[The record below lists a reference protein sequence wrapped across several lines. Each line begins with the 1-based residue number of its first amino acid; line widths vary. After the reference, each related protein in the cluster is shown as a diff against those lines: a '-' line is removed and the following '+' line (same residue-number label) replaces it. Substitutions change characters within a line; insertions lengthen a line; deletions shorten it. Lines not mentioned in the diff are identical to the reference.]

1 MDGCTVPAKRPATA
15 SGAGLAM
22 KRGAF
27 VAVRRLGAALAILA
41 VLGFFAPAAA
51 DVLVSNLDRTDEG
64 SRLPLRGVKQAQG
77 FTTGSNGTG
86 YTLSSIDLILPM
98 NEGLRGEVTVQLAT
112 GLKAGGK
119 SYTVVATLTNPSS
132 YPDRGPNRFTAPS
145 GTVLDANTKYWVVA
159 AAANPKRP
167 LHLPPLTPIGVGWT
181 SDSGE
186 TRKFGWSVDDNR
198 LWMGPSGR
206 WLSPSSIPSA
216 GIHPGPV
223 ELRVNGT
230 ERASSDPVLTMSDG
244 SAVTEGTAASFTV
257 TSDRAPSDP
266 LTVNLTVSE
275 PAGSDYV
282 ASSDE
287 GSKTMTIPAN
297 ATTAT
302 YLVTTQADGVVEP
315 HGSVAVRLA
324 TGTGYTVGTNSAA
337 SVAVHEATPPPLPAT
352 GLTASYS
359 SATAVG
365 LAWTLPTQLA
375 GVTVSGHEVQQQ
387 SAGSW
392 TTVASLGADATSH
405 TVTGLT
411 NGTSYTF
418 RVRVAGN
425 HGSADSETVSL
436 TALSPPKPATGLT
449 FSNVT
454 ADTVDLSWT
463 LPEQGAGVV
472 VSRMEVHGVRNRP
485 DTIHRQEFTDDQWGR
500 ALGLDTTSITWGVYH
515 GGIVHD
521 FRVRLFTNT
530 GITDSEVASWSSP
543 LAQPNPP
550 TDLSFSNVTATS
562 VDLSWTLPEQGEGVV
577 VSAVK
582 VLWEEDERASSYY
595 YDWNSETLTGDAVSH
610 TVTGLKAG
618 TDYVFRVQVVANSG
632 NGTSR
637 EENKYTLHGVSGLA
651 VVSDAGADDTY
662 ALGEEI
668 QIRVSFTSSVHVD
681 TAGGVPRLKI
691 KMDPALGEK
700 WVAYESGDGTSEL
713 TFVHTVVEPDISTQ
727 GIAVLADTLEAN
739 GGTILKYWNAHADLS
754 HDGLG
759 HDAAHKVDWR
769 LSPDEPDTP
778 PTEAVPGVEVV
789 SDPGADAT
797 YAFRDTIRIRVRFDE
812 AMDVTGAPRLKIAL
826 RDGASWQ
833 RWGDYEGG
841 SGTDSLTFAY
851 IVAEYDSTAVGT
863 AVLANTLDLNGG
875 TIRSAATGTDAD
887 LSHDGLD
894 KDPAH
899 QVNWFHSAAA
909 AEVTSIPADGES
921 YGTGETVRIKV
932 TFREAVDVTGAP
944 RQAIDLVPFRA
955 GGNAWA
961 AYEGGSGTS
970 SLTFV
975 YTVAESDTS
984 RGGLGVSNLLEL
996 NGGTIRWTATQADV
1010 PVAHLDGK
1018 AGVLHHGVYQTRV
1031 DRVVDPGVHAAYVD
1045 SRPASG
1051 DTYDVGET
1059 IRLMVS
1065 FTEEVDVT
1073 GMPRLKIKMD
1083 PEGAEKWADYEGI
1096 PGSWRTNQ
1104 EFRTFT
1110 YTVAEPDI
1118 STQGIAVL
1126 ANSLELNGG
1135 TIKAQATGTDV
1146 DLAHD
1151 GEDHDPAHKVNWQLS
1166 PPTPAGLSIVSLPA
1180 SGDTYGFGETIRVMM
1195 GFNEDVLVAG
1205 TPRLK
1210 IKMDPDYGEKWATYE
1225 GAATGSLLYFA
1236 YTVVEPNISTQG
1248 IAVLADTLEANGG
1261 LIWSAGPGGVI
1272 ADLSQHVGQG
1282 HDPAHK
1288 VDWTTVTPVS
1298 NTPATGE
1305 LTITGTAQVGETLTA
1320 STVDLY
1326 DADGLAGARLAY
1338 QWMSNDGTADS
1349 DIAGAIGEIYT
1360 LAAADA
1366 GRTIKVRGSFTDDE
1380 GNGETL
1386 TSAATA
1392 AVALPRPPTVT
1403 GVEVISDAGSDDTYG
1418 LGESIRVRVA
1428 FSEAVEVEGAPRL
1441 KIDFDPAPWGGKWA
1455 AYESGGGTSE
1465 LTFAYEVVQP
1475 NESTEGIAVVV
1486 NTLEANGG
1494 AFRSAATQADAHLSH
1509 AGLDHDAAHKVDW
1522 RVTQAAAEVASVTGI
1537 EVVSDAGGDDTYGLG
1552 ESIRVRVAFSEAV
1565 EVEGAPRLKIDFDP
1579 APWGGKWAAYESGGG
1594 TSELTFAYEVVQPNV
1609 STEGIAVVVNTLEV
1623 NGGAIRTAATQAD
1636 AHLSHARLGHDPTHK
1651 VDWTVSPVSNGAATG
1666 APTIT
1671 GTAQVGETLTAS
1683 TADIADTDGLTGVT
1697 FAYQWVSIA
1706 GTTDTDIA
1714 GATASTYT
1722 LADADVG
1729 RAIKVRVS
1737 FTDDGGNAETL
1748 DGAATA
1754 SVAPRPNRPATG
1766 APAITGTA
1774 QVGETLTASTADIAD
1789 ADGLTGA
1796 TFAYQW
1802 VSIAGT
1808 TDTDIAG
1815 ATASTYTLADA
1826 EEDRTVKVRVSF
1838 TDDAGH
1844 GETRTSAATAS
1855 VAPRPNR
1862 PATGVPMITGTA
1874 QVGETLTAST
1884 ADIADADGLTGAT
1897 FAYQWVSI
1905 AGTADSDIANAT
1917 ASTYTLAIADVG
1929 RTIKVRVSFTDD
1941 AGHAEVLTS
1950 ARTGKVLPRPL
1961 TASFHGMP
1969 AEHDGKKL
1977 FSFEIRF
1984 SEEFQGLRL
1993 TTFKAGGL
2001 RVTDGRLIDAKRTVQ
2016 GQNRSLTV
2024 RVRPTSFEDVTIA
2037 LPATADCAAA
2047 TAICAKDGRKLSNAV
2062 SATVQGPAVL
2072 SVADARVKEG
2082 VDAAVVFAVTL
2093 SRAASDTVK
2102 VDYATRDNTA
2112 TAGED
2117 YTPTRGTLT
2126 FAAGELEKAVSVSI
2140 LDDAVDEG
2148 EETFTL
2154 KLMNA
2159 RGAAIGDGE
2168 ATGTIENSDHMPKAW
2183 TARFGR
2189 TVAAHVVDAV
2199 QARLEG
2205 ASNSYLELGGQR
2217 LGGDPDVPEAA
2228 QHLAP
2233 EPDLWE
2239 EPDPAAMPGQDITA
2253 RQLLLGTAFHLVSEP
2268 GEEAGGPR
2276 LSAWGRVASSGFE
2289 GREDKLSLD
2298 GTVTTATL
2306 GVDGVWKRWL
2316 SGLLLAY
2323 SEGEGSFTHLDLP
2336 GGDVS
2341 SSLTS
2346 LHPYAAYTLSDRV
2359 RLWGTVGYGT
2369 GGLRLLLENQ
2379 RAMDTDLTMT
2389 MGALGV
2395 RGSLLKPSSA
2405 GGLELALRSDVLW
2418 MVMDS
2423 AKADNLAATEAEA
2436 SRLRLVLEG
2445 SRPVALA
2452 GGGSFTPSL
2461 EIGLRQDGGDAE
2473 TGTGVEVGGNLRYAS
2488 AWGLSIEASLRALV
2502 AHEEQDY
2509 REWGAS
2515 GALRFDPGRQ
2525 GRGLTASI
2533 VPTWGTASSGIS
2545 RLWEQSTA
2553 AGLAPDSPMA
2563 TAAAEGRLQAEL
2575 GYGLVALKGR
2585 ALLTPYAR
2593 VALVESADQA
2603 WHLGT
2608 RLALAESLNLSVE
2621 ASRRQREGDVAA
2633 HELALR
2639 ANVGW

>member
-1 MDGCTVPAKRPATA
+1 MDGCAVPAERPATA
-15 SGAGLAM
+15 SGAGLVM
-22 KRGAF
+22 KRSAF
-27 VAVRRLGAALAILA
+27 VAVRRLVAALAVLA
-41 VLGFFAPAAA
+41 VLGFSALAAA
-51 DVLVSNLDRTDEG
+51 DVLVSNLNDKKG
-64 SRLPLRGVKQAQG
+64 VFPLRGVKQAQG
-77 FTTGSNGTG
+77 FTTGSHGSG
-86 YTLSSIDLILPM
+86 YTLSSIDLQIAM
-98 NEGLRGEVTVQLAT
+98 DEEARRGEVTVQLAT
-112 GLKAGGK
+112 GLKAGAK
-119 SYTVVATLTNPSS
+119 SYTVVATLTNLSS
-132 YPDRGPNRFTAPS
+132 NPNRNLNRFNAPS

-159 AAANPKRP
+159 AAANPKR
-167 LHLPPLTPIGVGWT
+167 LPHQPPIPPISIGRAL
-181 SDSGE
+181 DSGE
-186 TRKFGWSVDDNR
+186 TGKFGWTVDDNR

-206 WLSPSSIPSA
+206 WLSPNSIPVL
-216 GIHPGPV
+216 GVGPGAV

-230 ERASSDPVLTMSDG
+230 EQASSDPVLTMSGG

-257 TSDRAPSDP
+257 TADRAPSDP
-266 LTVNLTVSE
+266 LTLNLTVSDS
-275 PAGSDYV
+275 AGSDFV

-287 GSKTMTIPAN
+287 GSKTVTIPAN

-302 YLVTTQADGVVEP
+302 YLVTTQADSVVEP

-324 TGTGYTVGTNSAA
+324 TGTGYTVGTNSGA
-337 SVAVHEATPPPLPAT
+337 SVVVHEATPPPLPAT
-352 GLTASYS
+352 GLTASHS
-359 SATAVG
+359 SATAIG
-365 LAWTLPTQLA
+365 LAWTLPTQFA

-418 RVRVAGN
+418 RVRVSAN
-425 HGSADSETVSL
+425 HGTADSGTASL
-436 TALSPPKPATGLT
+436 TALARPKPATGLT

-463 LPEQGAGVV
+463 LPEQGEGVV
-472 VSRMEVHGVRNRP
+472 VSRMEVHGVRNGR
-485 DTIHRQEFTDDQWGR
+485 EFTDDQWGQ
-500 ALGLDTTSITWGVYH
+500 ALGLDTTSVTRRVYH
-515 GGIVHD
+515 GGNVHH

-530 GITDSEVASWSSP
+530 GIADSEVASWSSP
-543 LAQPNPP
+543 LARPKSA

-577 VSAVK
+577 VSAVE
-582 VLWEEDERASSYY
+582 VLWEEEESDDSYY
-595 YDWNSETLTGDAVSH
+595 YWNSETLAGDTVSH
-610 TVTGLKAG
+610 TVTGLKGG
-618 TDYVFRVQVVANSG
+618 TRYVFRVRVVANSG
-632 NGTSR
+632 NAISR
-637 EENKYTLHGVSGLA
+637 EEDERTIDGVSGVA

-668 QIRVSFTSSVHVD
+668 QIRVSFTDMMRVY
-681 TAGGVPRLKI
+681 TEGGIPRLKI
-691 KMDPALGEK
+691 DMDPGPGGEK
-700 WVAYESGDGTSEL
+700 WAAYESGDYTSEL
-713 TFVHTVVEPDISTQ
+713 MFVHTVVEPDISTQ

-739 GGTILKYWNAHADLS
+739 GATIWRYTGYHADLS

-759 HDAAHKVDWR
+759 HDAAHKVDWQ
-769 LSPDEPDTP
+769 LSPDEPDEPDTP

-789 SDPGADAT
+789 SDPGADDT

-826 RDGASWQ
+826 RDGDSWQ
-833 RWGDYEGG
+833 RWADYEGG

-851 IVAEYDSTAVGT
+851 IVAEHDSTGRQGT
-863 AVLANTLDLNGG
+863 AVLANTLELNGG

-887 LSHDGLD
+887 LSHEGLD

-899 QVNWFHSAAA
+899 QVDWFHSAAD
-909 AEVTSIPADGES
+909 AEVTSNPANGES
-921 YGTGETVRIKV
+921 YVTGETVRIKV
-932 TFREAVDVTGAP
+932 TFSEAVDVTGAP

-955 GGNAWA
+955 GGDAWA
-961 AYEGGSGTS
+961 AYEGGSGTP

-984 RGGLGVSNLLEL
+984 NGGLGVRNHFEL

-1010 PVAHLDGK
+1010 PVAHFDGV
-1018 AGVLHHGVYQTRV
+1018 AVVLHHGLYQHNPNQ
-1031 DRVVDPGVHAAYVD
+1031 VVDPAAGSVNVT

-1059 IRLMVS
+1059 ISIRVG
-1065 FTEEVDVT
+1065 FTEAVDLT
-1073 GMPRLKIKMD
+1073 GTPRLKIKMD
-1083 PEGAEKWADYEGI
+1083 PEGAEKWADYDGI
-1096 PGSWRTNQ
+1096 AGSWKLDPNSHYWYLDQ
-1104 EFRTFT
+1104 KWQTFT
-1110 YTVAEPDI
+1110 YTVAEPDV

-1135 TIKAQATGTDV
+1135 TIKTQATSTDV
-1146 DLAHD
+1146 DLAHL
-1151 GEDHDPAHKVNWQLS
+1151 GKDHDPAHKVNWLLN
-1166 PPTPAGLSIVSLPA
+1166 PPRPVGVNIWLELTGSG
-1180 SGDTYGFGETIRVMM
+1180 GDTYRDTYGLGETIRLSV
-1195 GFNEDVLVAG
+1195 GFSEDVLVAG

-1210 IKMDPDYGEKWATYE
+1210 IKMDPEGSERWATYV
-1225 GAATGSLLYFA
+1225 GPSTGTSLIFA
-1236 YTVVEPNISTQG
+1236 YTVVEPDISTQG
-1248 IAVLADTLEANGG
+1248 VALLANTLELNGG
-1261 LIWSAGPGGVI
+1261 LIWSAGPGGELVDI
-1272 ADLSQHVGQG
+1272 SQHPGQG
-1282 HDPAHK
+1282 HSPLHK
-1288 VDWTTVTPVS
+1288 VDWTLTPGS
-1298 NTPATGE
+1298 NLLAKGE
-1305 LTITGTAQVGETLTA
+1305 LAILGVAQVGETLTA
-1320 STVDLY
+1320 RSVGVMDG
-1326 DADGLAGARLAY
+1326 DGLRGAKYFY

-1349 DIAGAIGEIYT
+1349 DIAGAIGESYT
-1360 LAAADA
+1360 IAAADA
-1366 GRTIKVRGSFTDDE
+1366 GRTIKVRASFTDDE

-1392 AVALPRPPTVT
+1392 AVALPPKAGVWIEAPGTEGGTLAFEVRLDKAGEKTLTVDYATDDGTAVSGEDYTATSGRLTFAPGETAKTVEVALLADDVVESDETVTLRIVATNGAWLANAGATGTVTDATPAPPEALAASFEGLPEAHDGRQLFGFEVRFSEEFSGFRLSAFKAGALVVTNGRLVDAKRTTRGENRSVTVRVRPASLEDVVITLAATEDCAAQSAICASDGRMLSNAVTATVRGAAGAAMGAPTVT
-1403 GVEVISDAGSDDTYG
+1403 GSAQVGETLTASTTDIADADG
-1418 LGESIRVRVA
+1418 LTGV
-1428 FSEAVEVEGAPRL
+1428 
-1441 KIDFDPAPWGGKWA
+1441 
-1455 AYESGGGTSE
+1455 
-1465 LTFAYEVVQP
+1465 TFAYQWVSVAGTTDTDITGATT
-1475 NESTEGIAVVV
+1475 STY
-1486 NTLEANGG
+1486 TLADTDVGRAIKVRVSFTDDAGHAETLT
-1494 AFRSAATQADAHLSH
+1494 SAAT
-1509 AGLDHDAAHKVDW
+1509 
-1522 RVTQAAAEVASVTGI
+1522 ASV
-1537 EVVSDAGGDDTYGLG
+1537 
-1552 ESIRVRVAFSEAV
+1552 
-1565 EVEGAPRLKIDFDP
+1565 APR
-1579 APWGGKWAAYESGGG
+1579 
-1594 TSELTFAYEVVQPNV
+1594 PN
-1609 STEGIAVVVNTLEV
+1609 
-1623 NGGAIRTAATQAD
+1623 R
-1636 AHLSHARLGHDPTHK
+1636 P
-1651 VDWTVSPVSNGAATG
+1651 ATG
-1666 APTIT
+1666 APAIT

-1683 TADIADTDGLTGVT
+1683 TANIADADGLTGAT

-1706 GTTDTDIA
+1706 GTTDTEIT

-1722 LADADVG
+1722 LADAEEDRTV
-1729 RAIKVRVS
+1729 KVRVS
-1737 FTDDGGNAETL
+1737 FTDDAGHAETL
-1748 DGAATA
+1748 DSAATA

-1802 VSIAGT
+1802 VSVAGT
-1808 TDTDIAG
+1808 TDTEITG
-1815 ATASTYTLADA
+1815 ATASTYTLA
-1826 EEDRTVKVRVSF
+1826 
-1838 TDDAGH
+1838 
-1844 GETRTSAATAS
+1844 
-1855 VAPRPNR
+1855 N
-1862 PATGVPMITGTA
+1862 
-1874 QVGETLTAST
+1874 
-1884 ADIADADGLTGAT
+1884 
-1897 FAYQWVSI
+1897 
-1905 AGTADSDIANAT
+1905 
-1917 ASTYTLAIADVG
+1917 ADVG
-1929 RTIKVRVSFTDD
+1929 HTIKVRVSFTDD

-1977 FSFEIRF
+1977 FSFGLTF
-1984 SEEFQGLRL
+1984 SEEVKLSFRTLKEQALAVENG
-1993 TTFKAGGL
+1993 
-2001 RVTDGRLIDAKRTVQ
+2001 RVTQAKRVVKGENRRWTITVKPA
-2016 GQNRSLTV
+2016 SW
-2024 RVRPTSFEDVTIA
+2024 EDVTIA

-2047 TAICAKDGRKLSNAV
+2047 TAICAEDGRKLSNAV

-2072 SVADARVKEG
+2072 SVTDARVKEG

-2093 SRAASDTVK
+2093 SRAASDTVT

-2117 YTPTRGTLT
+2117 YTPTSGTLT
-2126 FAAGELEKAVSVSI
+2126 FAAGELEKTVSVSI

-2205 ASNSYLELGGQR
+2205 ASDSYLDLGGQR
-2217 LGGDPDVPEAA
+2217 LGGDPDVRESV

-2239 EPDPAAMPGQDITA
+2239 EPDPAAMPGQDMTA

-2268 GEEAGGPR
+2268 GEGSGGPR
-2276 LSAWGRVASSGFE
+2276 LSAWGRVASSGFD

-2306 GVDGVWKRWL
+2306 GVDGVWKRWI

-2346 LHPYAAYTLSDRV
+2346 LHPYVAYTLSDRV
-2359 RLWGTVGYGT
+2359 RLWGTVGYGS
-2369 GGLRLLLENQ
+2369 GGLRLLLEDQ

-2488 AWGLSIEASLRALV
+2488 AWGLSIEASLRALL

-2563 TAAAEGRLQAEL
+2563 NAAAEGRLQAEL
-2575 GYGLVALKGR
+2575 GYGLLTLKGR

-2608 RLALAESLNLSVE
+2608 RLALAEALNFSVE

-2639 ANVGW
+2639 ANLGW